1 MSDLPPPPPPPPP
14 PPGGSTPP
22 PPPPPPGGSGG
33 YGTPP
38 PPPPPPGGG
47 SQMPP
52 PPPPPGGGAGYGAPP
67 PPPPPPG
74 GGYMP
79 PPPPPGGGYVP
90 GGGMQ
95 YASQRTDGLAIAS
108 LITGIL
114 SLVCCVL
121 GVVLGPA
128 AAVMGFISRGRIT
141 ASNGTIGGG
150 GLAIAGVVWIL
161 IFAFSGS
168 ASSST

>member
-1 MSDLPPPPPPPPP
+1 MSDQPPPPPPPPAGGSTPPPPPPGGGYQPPPPPPP
-14 PPGGSTPP
+14 PPGG
-22 PPPPPPGGSGG
+22 GG
-33 YGTPP
+33 YG
-38 PPPPPPGGG
+38 
-47 SQMPP
+47 
-52 PPPPPGGGAGYGAPP
+52 A

-79 PPPPPGGGYVP
+79 PPPPPGGGYMP

-141 ASNGTIGGG
+141 ASKGSVGGG
-150 GLAIAGVVWIL
+150 GLGSGGRVVGVIGFSGGVVWIL
-161 IFAFSGS
+161 IFAFSGN
-168 ASSST
+168 ASSTT